1 LAVVELGGQQHFF
14 GPWQSEVSFQN
25 YGRLLAAWQSSSS
38 ASTLTVKQLID
49 RYLEHARDYYGD
61 ADDPRGCYA
70 RLQPVVRLL
79 AEAHGDEPAKD
90 FGPLKLKA
98 LRDRMIGRGNARSY
112 INANV
117 GRIKQL
123 FRWAASEELVGPDV
137 SRALDTIEGLRKGR
151 SRAREGRKV
160 RPVATEHVLAVLPH
174 LGDVVADMV
183 RLQLLLG
190 CRSGELCIMRPCDV
204 DCGGEVWA
212 YRPAH
217 HKTEHHGKDRA
228 IYIGPRAQEILRR
241 YLERPAGDY
250 CFSPAESEQR
260 RLAKRHEARR
270 TPMSCGNRPGSRGN
284 KPRRYPAGQRYTND
298 SLRRAIQRGCKKA
311 GVPLWHPH
319 QLRHAR
325 ATEIRRELGLE
336 AAQVCLGHSQLAVTE
351 LYAEKNERL
360 AATVAKQM
368 G

>member
-1 LAVVELGGQQHFF
+1 
-14 GPWQSEVSFQN
+14 
-25 YGRLLAAWQSSSS
+25 
-38 ASTLTVKQLID
+38 
-49 RYLEHARDYYGD
+49 
-61 ADDPRGCYA
+61 
-70 RLQPVVRLL
+70 
-79 AEAHGDEPAKD
+79 
-90 FGPLKLKA
+90 
-98 LRDRMIGRGNARSY
+98 
-112 INANV
+112 
-117 GRIKQL
+117 
-123 FRWAASEELVGPDV
+123 
-137 SRALDTIEGLRKGR
+137 
-151 SRAREGRKV
+151 
-160 RPVATEHVLAVLPH
+160 
-174 LGDVVADMV
+174 
-183 RLQLLLG
+183 
-190 CRSGELCIMRPCDV
+190 MRPCDV

-241 YLERPAGDY
+241 YLERPAG
-250 CFSPAESEQR
+250 
-260 RLAKRHEARR
+260 
-270 TPMSCGNRPGSRGN
+270 GNRPGSRGN